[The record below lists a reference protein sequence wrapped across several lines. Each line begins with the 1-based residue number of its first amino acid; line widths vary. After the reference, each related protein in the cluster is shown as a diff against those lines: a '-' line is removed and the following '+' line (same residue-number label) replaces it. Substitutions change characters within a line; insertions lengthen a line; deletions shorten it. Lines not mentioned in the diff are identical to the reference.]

1 MRNFGKDDIMYLQRE
16 GRRQGPSVGGC
27 ESLPDD
33 KGVLGMTAL
42 FVFVALIAVNVAY
55 SIRDARRTETAR
67 QMEDFYRVEYKK
79 SYGVRDE
86 EATMANGWY

>member
-1 MRNFGKDDIMYLQRE
+1 
-16 GRRQGPSVGGC
+16 
-27 ESLPDD
+27 
-33 KGVLGMTAL
+33 MTAL

-67 QMEDFYRVEYKK
+67 QMDDFYRVEYKK